1 MKIQMLCRALPVLA
15 VSFLA
20 AGQAAAQDLAAA
32 VLPNSRSVE
41 VGATATAFV
50 TVVNSGAV
58 AATGCTIAPAVSL
71 PSSFSFQATDSTTN
85 AVIGVANAPVN
96 IAAGGS
102 RSFVVAFRP
111 TASFAATEVAFNVAC
126 ANAGPAPVTSGVNT
140 LLLAASDTPISDV
153 VAVAGTLS
161 NNGVVTISGDKG
173 TGVFVVASSN
183 LGAGGDVTV
192 TASIGG
198 VGVDASVMLCETL
211 EDTGACLANPTQAV
225 ATNAISGQTSA
236 FSVFVTT
243 NASVPLDPASNRV
256 FVTFRDGNGAV
267 VGMTSVALQ
276 TLTLDT
282 PSVAQV
288 QQIIA
293 QAVEE
298 ALLLG
303 APATIAVVD
312 RVGNVLGIFEMNGAA
327 GQNVLVD
334 PGRTSLAE
342 TPGRVVNLPALDPN
356 NGLNNVALPLG
367 RAAAVAKAI
376 TGAYLSSSGNA
387 FTSRT
392 ASQIVQENFNPGEVN
407 QNSGPLFGVQF
418 SSLPCSDLVQR
429 GNTTAGP
436 HRTPLGLSA
445 DPGGLPLYL
454 EGQVVG
460 GIGVMSDGVYGV
472 DLSLGDIDNNTDEL
486 IAMAGQRNFEP
497 PDGIRANM
505 ITVEGKSFRYTD
517 RPPSA
522 LLSDP
527 ALVRSFAAINGT
539 EGNLVALGDYNAGA
553 IVAGSLYGT
562 AASGYVEA
570 PAGLFPAVRNF
581 VPFILVD
588 TLGNNRHPPRAGTD
602 GILTQAE
609 SVSLVSEALNIA
621 GRGRA
626 QIRRPLN
633 SFIQVTVSLVDTNG
647 EILAVARTPD
657 GPIFGTDVSLQKA
670 RTAAFFSSPQAAA
683 DLLATPNPSP
693 PFPVTNVSGYVSR
706 ARNFLGDPT
715 ALANGIAFADRSGG
729 NLSRPFYPDGISG
742 NGPGPFSVPFEIW
755 SPFNTGLQFDAVSAN
770 VIQHL
775 LFLLPDVAIALTG
788 GTVPDVGA
796 SCTSI
801 PNTSGGS
808 ATRLA
813 NGFQIFPGSVPVYKN
828 GVLAGG
834 LGVSGDGVDQDD
846 MISFL
851 GVFNAGEI
859 LGTGVG
865 HADPSIRA
873 DTINVHGARLRY
885 VNCPFKPFIDSNE
898 QNVCSGK

>member
-1 MKIQMLCRALPVLA
+1 MKIQKLCRALPVLA

-20 AGQAAAQDLAAA
+20 AGQATAQDLAAA

-50 TVVNSGAV
+50 TVVNSGAA
-58 AATGCTIAPAVSL
+58 AATGCTIAPAVAL
-71 PSSFSFQATDSTTN
+71 PSGFSFQATDSATN
-85 AVIGVANAPVN
+85 AVVGVADAPVD

-102 RSFVVAFRP
+102 QSFVIALQP
-111 TASFAATEVAFNVAC
+111 TASFAATEVAFDVAC

-140 LLLAASDTPISDV
+140 LLLSASDTPVSDV

-198 VGVDASVMLCETL
+198 TSVDASVMLCETL

-225 ATNAISGQTSA
+225 ATNATSGQTST

-243 NASVPLDPASNRV
+243 NASVPLDPANNRV

-298 ALLLG
+298 ALLLN

-312 RVGNVLGIFEMNGAA
+312 RVGNVLGIFQMNGASA
-327 GQNVLVD
+327 DVLVD

-342 TPGRVVNLPALDPN
+342 TPGRVIALGPLDPN
-356 NGLNNVALPLG
+356 NGLNNVNLPIAG
-367 RAAAVAKAI
+367 AAAVAKAI

-527 ALVRSFAAINGT
+527 ALVRSFAAINGA
-539 EGNLVALGDYNAGA
+539 EGNLVALGDYNNGT

-562 AASGYVEA
+562 AASGFVEA

-581 VPFILVD
+581 IPFILVD

-683 DLLATPNPSP
+683 DLLASD
-693 PFPVTNVSGYVSR
+693 VSIYVDR
-706 ARNFLGDPT
+706 VRNFLGDPT

-742 NGPGPFSVPFEIW
+742 NGPGPFSRPFEIW
-755 SPFNTGLQFDAVSAN
+755 SPFNTGIQFDAVGGNILSH
-770 VIQHL
+770 V
-775 LFLLPDVAIALTG
+775 LFLLGMGPDTG
-788 GTVPDVGA
+788 VG
-796 SCTSI
+796 CTNI

-808 ATRLA
+808 TTRLA